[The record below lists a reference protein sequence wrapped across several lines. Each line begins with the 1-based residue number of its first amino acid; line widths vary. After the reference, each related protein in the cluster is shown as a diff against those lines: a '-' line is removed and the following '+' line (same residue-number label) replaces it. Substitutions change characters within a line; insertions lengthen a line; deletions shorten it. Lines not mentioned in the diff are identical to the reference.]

1 MTSTYRDAPHLGRP
15 VERHKLTAAAQ
26 AARDA
31 VAGRRAA
38 ERAELVTKHR
48 RPVEQTEQIPAGA
61 TRLAEKAQAAGFEV
75 KVSRGEWTLNRDKSN
90 ERHVASVK
98 VEGLHRG
105 RRVGFRAIWAGSPK
119 LAAALGLWYDG
130 RNPTRLPDDVGVT
143 EVGARV

>member
-48 RPVEQTEQIPAGA
+48 RPIEQPDAIPAGA
-61 TRLAEKAQAAGFEV
+61 TRLAAKAQAAGFAVEI
-75 KVSRGEWTLNRDKSN
+75 SRGEWALNEGKSN
-90 ERHVASVK
+90 ERRVPSVK
-98 VEGLHRG
+98 VEGVHRK
-105 RRVGFRAIWAGSPK
+105 RRVGFRAIWAGSPRQ
-119 LAAALGLWYDG
+119 AAALGLWYDG
-130 RNPTRLPDDVGVT
+130 RSPTRLPDDVGVT